1 MKKIS
6 AILLLFLSMSTLVK
20 SQNVDDALR
29 YSQLFYGGTARFLSM
44 GGAFTALGGDISSLS
59 QNPAGLG
66 VFRSSEFTITPQLYH
81 IKTTSELFANQS
93 MDYLYNFNLGQAGI
107 VANLI
112 NNNSES
118 GLITLNLGYSF
129 NRSNSFKQSLISE
142 GTSDNSSLLDLWSDM
157 GYGWNRDEL
166 EANVAEAFLGWGTYL
181 IDSLPGSNTE
191 YGTVYSN
198 YGDNSGSYG
207 QFMRRIITTDGFSG
221 EHAISIGG
229 NYSNKLFLGATFGI
243 TRINYESKYEHLES
257 VETPRYSGRY
267 GTDGFTDFNYS
278 FYYQNIATGY
288 SLKLGVIYKPIENLR
303 LGFAFHSPTFY
314 RIDEYIDDE
323 ISAYFEGN
331 YLPNP
336 PDYESIRFN
345 YALTTPFR
353 IIGGAAFQLKKFAL
367 FSADYEFIDYST
379 AKFSET
385 GDEFD
390 YTDKNHE
397 IRNSLRPVTNLRL
410 GAEFRLSN
418 LYLRGGYGFYGRP
431 WASGELN
438 EDQLWNTISCGIGF
452 RENNI
457 FADLGFSRM
466 TDSEHNILYDSSV
479 ETVIANNH
487 ITKNMFTVTFGYK
500 FGY

>member
-1 MKKIS
+1 MG
-6 AILLLFLSMSTLVK
+6 TLVN

-66 VFRSSEFTITPQLYH
+66 VFRSSEITITPQLYH
-81 IKTTSELFANQS
+81 NKTNAELFANQS

-118 GLITLNLGYSF
+118 GLITLNLGYSY
-129 NRSNSFKQSLISE
+129 NRTNSFKQSIIAE
-142 GTSDNSSLLDLWSDM
+142 GTSDMSSMLDLWSDL
-157 GYGWNRDEL
+157 GDGWYRDEL
-166 EANVAEAFLGWGTYL
+166 QDNVPEAFLGWATYL
-181 IDSLPGSNTE
+181 IDSLPGSNTT
-191 YGTVYSN
+191 YGTVFSD
-198 YGDNSGSYG
+198 YGDNSNVYG
-207 QFMRRIITTDGFSG
+207 QFMRRIITTEGFSG
-221 EHAISIGG
+221 EHAISVGG
-229 NYSNKLFLGATFGI
+229 NYSNKLFLGATLGI
-243 TRINYESKYEHLES
+243 TRFNYESKFEHHES

-267 GTDGFTDFNYS
+267 PSDADGFTDFIYS
-278 FYYQNIATGY
+278 YYYQNIGTGY
-288 SLKLGVIYKPIENLR
+288 SLKLGAIFKPIENLR
-303 LGFAFHSPTFY
+303 LGFAFHSPTY
-314 RIDEYIDDE
+314 YTIDEYLNDN
-323 ISAYFEGN
+323 ISAYFEN
-331 YLPNP
+331 LAQPVKEEYDPV
-336 PDYESIRFN
+336 RFN

-379 AKFSET
+379 AKFAQT
-385 GDEFD
+385 GDDYD

-397 IRNSLRPVTNLRL
+397 IRNSLQPVSNIRL

-418 LYLRGGYGFYGRP
+418 VYLRGGYGFYGRP

-438 EDQLWNTISCGIGF
+438 EDQSWNTISGGIGF
-452 RENNI
+452 REKNI

-466 TDSEHNILYDSSV
+466 AAYEHKILYDSSV

-487 ITKNMFTVTFGYK
+487 ITKNMFIVTFGYK